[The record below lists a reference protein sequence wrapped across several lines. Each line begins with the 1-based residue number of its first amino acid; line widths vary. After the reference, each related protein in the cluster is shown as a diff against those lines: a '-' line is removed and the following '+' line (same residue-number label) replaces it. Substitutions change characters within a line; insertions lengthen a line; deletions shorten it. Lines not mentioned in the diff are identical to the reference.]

1 MDRDHD
7 ERTNENDIDRL
18 VRRAFGM
25 DDDQLLR
32 DFLLAQT
39 EIKDNQI
46 PPEPE
51 DGFKRLLEKIEERGV
66 QPHYA
71 EEDMA
76 ESYSGRPSHK
86 PFRLRP
92 IFKVALAVGVIAA
105 LLMGMGITAG
115 AKRNYQYTMREEIG
129 HRNKIAINNVDA
141 VVVEDALNNVYQDIY
156 IKTGMRVLKLGY
168 IPRNMVYVKTA
179 INDSRATMYFDYGE
193 NIFSVVQQIK
203 TGDTVGRDV
212 SDMKT
217 KDFVYNQWL
226 KKDVVFEKAT
236 TENNEVEL
244 CSYIV
249 NGDTY
254 YQLSGIMEEEEFKKI
269 LKEVYIE
276 H

>member
-115 AKRNYQYTMREEIG
+115 AKRNYKYSVREEIG
-129 HRNKIAINNVDA
+129 HRNKLALNTVDA
-141 VVVEDALNNVYQDIY
+141 VVVQNSLENAYQDIY
-156 IKTGMRVLKLGY
+156 IKTGMKVLRLGY
-168 IPRNMVYVKTA
+168 IPQNMIYVKTA
-179 INDSRATMYFDYGE
+179 INESRATMYFDYDD
-193 NIFSVVQQIK
+193 NRFSIIQQIK
-203 TGDTVGRDV
+203 TDDAVGRDV
-212 SDMKT
+212 SDRDT
-217 KDFVYNQWL
+217 KDFVYNSRL
-226 KKDVVFEKAT
+226 KRDIVFETAT
-236 TENNEVEL
+236 TENDEVEL
-244 CSYIV
+244 WSYIV
-249 NGDTY
+249 NDDTY
-254 YQLSGIMEEEEFKKI
+254 YQLSGIMDEEEFKEI
-269 LKEVYIE
+269 LKGIYFE

>member
-129 HRNKIAINNVDA
+129 HRNKIAINNIDA